1 MPFTVKDLI
10 GDRPLPVT
18 AKQDEPVEAVLER
31 MLLHDYTQLPVV
43 DGGSEPIGM
52 ITSNSILRTL
62 MHLEVPMKALR
73 VREAMDSRPLR
84 KYRSTEDADLSELLE
99 LLRDTSAVLI
109 VDATGRLTAIVNS
122 YDTTEFFQRKAEDIM
137 LVEDIELSLKEMIR
151 SAHTNEA
158 GETNEASLETLIAS
172 MAGSRQEK
180 RKSAVKLLQRYLA
193 EAGAANVSFDKALF
207 DKVFDQV
214 HADPA
219 PRSLDKLSFNDFI
232 QILLHESRWSFFHEA
247 FGLERDAIRRMLEG
261 ARNTRNALAHFRGAI
276 SPSERDRLRFCV
288 EKITQVQQKLAPRHT
303 NAPRLEA
310 TVAPGE
316 GTGEEELESE
326 VEDLGQGTSRYA
338 PIAAWLRSQS
348 KALERVELS
357 FAEVEEI
364 MGGDLPAAA
373 QQHRSWWSNDA
384 HRHVQSR
391 GWLDVSWRVASVNLG
406 EERVTF
412 ARSRER
418 ERLYIDFY
426 GELLGALREKANFA
440 LRKASPDGQ
449 SWVWVAGVPEGG
461 QVAYLSFSFALRDRF
476 RVELY
481 IDSGDAAYNK
491 QVFDALHEQRE
502 AIEAAFGGSLEWER
516 LDKRRASRVAA
527 YHSGAITDGETVLKE
542 LRAWALDAMLRL
554 QGAMEPRLRE
564 ATRRLAS

>member
-10 GDRPLPVT
+10 GDRPPPVT
-18 AKQDEPVEAVLER
+18 AKPDEAVEAALER

-43 DGGSEPIGM
+43 DGNNWPLGM

-62 MHLEVPMKALR
+62 MHLEVPMKALQ
-73 VREAMDSRPLR
+73 VREAMDPRPLK
-84 KYRSTEDADLSELLE
+84 KYQAAADDDLSELLE
-99 LLRDTSAVLI
+99 RLRDTSAVLI
-109 VDATGRLTAIVNS
+109 VDVKGRLTAIVNS
-122 YDTTEFFQRKAEDIM
+122 YDTTGFFQRKAEDMM
-137 LVEDIELSLKEMIR
+137 LVEDIELALKELIR
-151 SAHTNEA
+151 GAHTNEA
-158 GETNEASLETLIAS
+158 GETNEDSLGALIAS
-172 MAGSRQEK
+172 TAGARQEK

-232 QILLHESRWSFFHEA
+232 QLLLHESRWSFFHEA

-261 ARNTRNALAHFRGAI
+261 ARKTRNALAHFQGAI

-288 EKITQVQQKLAPRHT
+288 EKITQVQQRLAPRHT
-303 NAPRLEA
+303 DAPQLEA
-310 TVAPGE
+310 TLAPGE
-316 GTGEEELESE
+316 RTGEELESE
-326 VEDLGQGTSRYA
+326 VEDLGQSTSRYA
-338 PIAAWLRSQS
+338 PIAAWLRSQP

-357 FAEVEEI
+357 FAEVEKT
-364 MGGDLPAAA
+364 MGGDLPASAR
-373 QQHRSWWSNDA
+373 QHRSWWSNDA

-391 GWLDVSWRVASVNLG
+391 EWLDVSWRVASVNLG

-426 GELLGALREKANFA
+426 GELLGALREKANFP

-502 AIEAAFGGSLEWER
+502 SIEAAFGGSLEWER

-542 LRAWALDAMLRL
+542 LRAWALDTMLHMQR
-554 QGAMEPRLRE
+554 AIESPLRE
-564 ATRRLAS
+564 AAQRLAA